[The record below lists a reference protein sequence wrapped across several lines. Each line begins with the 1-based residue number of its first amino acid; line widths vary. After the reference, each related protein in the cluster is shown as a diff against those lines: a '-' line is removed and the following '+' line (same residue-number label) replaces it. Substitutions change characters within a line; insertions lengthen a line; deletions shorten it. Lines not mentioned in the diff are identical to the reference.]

1 MDPEGR
7 AVKIRSGKRSA
18 ACEEW
23 MRNRRICGKLTIDT
37 AVFIYKMLGQ
47 KSLTMIRDDEV
58 NYCTEFCLRLQKMWR
73 NMTHNFLQWGKVY
86 EKKLVFFG

>member
-7 AVKIRSGKRSA
+7 TVKISSGKRSA

-47 KSLTMIRDDEV
+47 KS
-58 NYCTEFCLRLQKMWR
+58 CLSIILPKMVIFKI
-73 NMTHNFLQWGKVY
+73 NVKNKIFNST
-86 EKKLVFFG
+86 

>member
-7 AVKIRSGKRSA
+7 AVKISSGKRSA

-47 KSLTMIRDDEV
+47 KSLTMIRNDEV
-58 NYCTEFCLRLQKMWR
+58 NYLYRFLSETTKNVTQYDTQFFAMWES
-73 NMTHNFLQWGKVY
+73 V
-86 EKKLVFFG
+86 